1 MRSGRRPWRAASLF
15 HSTETIRMRLLT
27 ALALAAALAAPAAA
41 RAQQPASP
49 QPGPRVWDRV
59 VAIVGDTS
67 LLYSDLLVEAEAMQA
82 QGQAMPTEPAARDA
96 FLRTILQRRVDDLL
110 LLEAARRDRTIMID
124 PTDIVTAVENQINRV
139 QQNFGTQAAMEAELA
154 KSGRTLDQ
162 YRQELTRTYTD
173 QTRVQRYRQQR
184 FNQMA
189 PPAVS
194 EEEIRAFFERE
205 KGGLGQRPATLSFQQ
220 AIVKPVPSDSA
231 DARARRKAEE
241 ILAELRRGGDFEAL
255 ARRHSADP
263 SAQQGGM
270 LGWFRQ
276 GQMVREFEQMAY
288 ALLPGQISPV
298 VKTEY
303 GYHIIKLEKV
313 RGPERQARHILI
325 RPEITDADVAA
336 ARARADSF
344 AAAVR
349 GGASLTE
356 LAARTSTA
364 PEQRNLKDVLPDRL
378 PAEYTQQL
386 ATPPVGSVV
395 GPFQINDPTG
405 TAFVVAKITD
415 RRAGGEYQLS
425 DVHDYVRDRLQEE
438 KLLARVLAELRQVT
452 AVTVSL

>member
-1 MRSGRRPWRAASLF
+1 MRV
-15 HSTETIRMRLLT
+15 LT
-27 ALALAAALAAPAAA
+27 AFAVALTAAVALPAAA
-41 RAQQPASP
+41 RAQQPAAP
-49 QPGPRVWDRV
+49 QPGTRVWDRV
-59 VAIVGDTS
+59 VATVGDTS

-82 QGQAMPTEPAARDA
+82 QGQTVPTEPAARDA
-96 FLRTILQRRVDDLL
+96 FMRTILQRRVDDLL
-110 LLEAARRDRTIMID
+110 LLEAARRDRTITVD
-124 PTDIVTAVENQINRV
+124 PTDVVTAVETQINRV

-154 KSGRTLDQ
+154 KSGRTLEQ

-173 QTRVQRYRQQR
+173 QTRVQRYKQQR
-184 FNQMA
+184 FGKMA
-189 PPAVS
+189 PPPVS
-194 EEEIRAFFERE
+194 EDEIRAFFERE
-205 KGGLGQRPATLSFQQ
+205 KGGLGARPATLSFQQ

-231 DARARRKAEE
+231 DARARRRAEE
-241 ILAELRRGGDFEAL
+241 ILLELRRGGDFEAL
-255 ARRHSADP
+255 ARRNSADP

-356 LAARTSTA
+356 LAARVATA

-378 PAEYTQQL
+378 PAEYTAAL
-386 ATPPVGSVV
+386 ATPAVGEVV
-395 GPFQINDPTG
+395 GPFQTNDATG
-405 TAFVVAKITD
+405 PAFVVAKITD
-415 RRAGGEYQLS
+415 RRAGGEYTIA
-425 DVHDYVRDRLQEE
+425 DVHDYIRDRLVEE

-452 AVTVSL
+452 AVNVSL